1 MADENEEGAAAQP
14 EEAPKRSKLPMI
26 VMLVAG
32 LALGGGGAA
41 GYFMFLAPQDE
52 PQAETAEAKEAA
64 MQAKLAKK
72 KPVFVDVDRVSAPLI
87 AEQVHVVGHVSM
99 YIRLQVEDNDD
110 QDWVRDRLPMVRHAI
125 NLAVT
130 REGVSFPDDGH
141 KVDYE
146 GTSKRIAKAINAYLK
161 TDKVIAA
168 HITEAVRL

>member
-1 MADENEEGAAAQP
+1 MADESEEGADVQP
-14 EEAPKRSKLPMI
+14 AEAPKRSKLPMI
-26 VMLVAG
+26 ITLVAG
-32 LALGGGGAA
+32 LVLGGGGAA
-41 GYFMFLAPQDE
+41 GYFMFLAPTGE
-52 PQAETAEAKEAA
+52 PVAETAEAKAAA

-87 AEQVHVVGHVSM
+87 AEQLHVVGHVTM
-99 YIRLQVEDNDD
+99 YIRLQVEDEDD

-130 REGVSFPDDGH
+130 RKGVSFSDDGH
-141 KVDYE
+141 KVDYD
-146 GTSKRIAKAINAYLK
+146 GSASRIAKAINAYLK